1 MNTEPMS
8 KTDTSRH
15 TAITTPGFLCD
26 VGIQRLPAS
35 WPGLDEV
42 GDPCG
47 AKFVNWGVMVGS
59 ELGNTELG
67 KEAVSGSGEAE
78 PDVG

>member
-1 MNTEPMS
+1 
-8 KTDTSRH
+8 
-15 TAITTPGFLCD
+15 
-26 VGIQRLPAS
+26 
-35 WPGLDEV
+35 
-42 GDPCG
+42 
-47 AKFVNWGVMVGS
+47 VNWGVVVGS